1 MSRRAALAT
10 ALVIAGGS
18 ACRSG
23 ASEAQQF
30 DGAQAHRWVV
40 YQVAAG
46 PRIPNTPGH
55 RAIGDWLVSEL
66 KRRADTVIVQ
76 EWVHVSLQG
85 DSLHLRNIF
94 ARFKPSDPN
103 RVLYVSHWDSRPV
116 SDMDPDPAKRNL
128 PMPGAEDGGS
138 STALLLGVAD
148 ALKKQPPALG
158 VDLLFVDGED
168 YGSFDDPGTPDV
180 MIGARYFAHHMP
192 PGYQPVFG
200 VLFDMV
206 GDFTQEFYQE
216 ENSLQFA
223 PEVVDRVWSTA
234 ERLGL
239 GRVFRNAEIGAI
251 TDDHVPLHEAGIRII
266 DVIDCCATLGDPA
279 HSPYPWWHT
288 TQDTPDKVSPQALT
302 NVGRVALALVH

>member
-1 MSRRAALAT
+1 MSRRAALA
-10 ALVIAGGS
+10 AFVLVAAGP

-40 YQVAAG
+40 SMVAAG

-55 RAIGDWLVSEL
+55 HATGDWLISEL
-66 KRRADTVIVQ
+66 RRRADTVIVQ
-76 EWVHVSLQG
+76 EWVHVSLGG

-94 ARFKPSDPN
+94 ARFKPADPN
-103 RVLYVSHWDSRPV
+103 RVLYVSHWDSKPHA
-116 SDMDPDPAKRNL
+116 DMDPDPAKRNQ
-128 PMPGAEDGGS
+128 PVPGAEDGGS
-138 STALLLGVAD
+138 STAVLLGVAD

-168 YGSFDDPGTPDV
+168 YGSFDEPGTPDV
-180 MIGARYFAHHMP
+180 MIGARYFAQHMP
-192 PGYQPVFG
+192 PGYRPVFG

-216 ENSLQFA
+216 ENSLQYA

-239 GRVFRNAEIGAI
+239 GRVFRAVEQGAI

-279 HSPYPWWHT
+279 HGAYPWWHT
-288 TQDTPDKVSPQALT
+288 TQDTPDKVSPQSLA
-302 NVGRVALALVH
+302 NVGRVALALVR